1 MMTASKWEIFIFI
14 VLLQFFTI
22 AISHDDSYSK
32 RSKEIIKFPK
42 ENQERILNSRVED
55 NPLTCVNLKAWSNTE
70 FAVLKCSCNEGKV
83 CTKFE
88 NFSDNISKYFK
99 NQFIAED

>member
-14 VLLQFFTI
+14 LLQFFKI
-22 AISHDDSYSK
+22 GISHDDSYSK
-32 RSKEIIKFPK
+32 RSKEIIKFPNG
-42 ENQERILNSRVED
+42 NQERIMNSQVQD
-55 NPLTCVNLKAWSNTE
+55 NPLTCENLKAWSNTE

-88 NFSDNISKYFK
+88 NFCDNF
-99 NQFIAED
+99 

>member
-14 VLLQFFTI
+14 LLQFFKI
-22 AISHDDSYSK
+22 GISHDDSYSK
-32 RSKEIIKFPK
+32 RSKEIIKFPNG
-42 ENQERILNSRVED
+42 NQEERIMNSQVQD
-55 NPLTCVNLKAWSNTE
+55 NPLTCENLKVWSNTE

-88 NFSDNISKYFK
+88 NFSDNF
-99 NQFIAED
+99 